1 MTKGWATVS
10 NVSDQFPRDQAG
22 RGASN
27 DEGPPVGKLV
37 AIAVVV
43 VAAVIFV
50 VQNRDRTKFKFL
62 FVDTNSRT
70 WVLILV
76 AFVLGAAT
84 GILGARMR
92 RRKKD

>member
-1 MTKGWATVS
+1 MS
-10 NVSDQFPRDQAG
+10 NVSDEFPRQG
-22 RGASN
+22 TSN

-43 VAAVIFV
+43 AAAIIFV

-70 WVLILV
+70 WVLLLV
-76 AFVLGAAT
+76 AFVLGAIT
-84 GILGARMR
+84 GILGAAMR
-92 RRKKD
+92 RRRKNED

>member
-1 MTKGWATVS
+1 MS
-10 NVSDQFPRDQAG
+10 NVSDQFPREQSG
-22 RGASN
+22 KGASN

-37 AIAVVV
+37 AIAVVI

-50 VQNRDRTKFKFL
+50 AQNRDRTRFKFL

-70 WVLILV
+70 WILILV
-76 AFVLGAAT
+76 AFVLGAIT

-92 RRKKD
+92 RRRKED